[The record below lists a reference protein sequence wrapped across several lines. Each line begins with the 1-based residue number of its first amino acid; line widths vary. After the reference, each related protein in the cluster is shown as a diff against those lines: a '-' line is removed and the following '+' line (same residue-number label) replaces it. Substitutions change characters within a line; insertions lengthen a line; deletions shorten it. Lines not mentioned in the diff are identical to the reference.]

1 MAVQGSDYFMISRAG
16 ALYKILGSEIL
27 SYIQSNVGTAEYKV
41 ADIAARN
48 ALNSSMSL
56 GDRVMVDDATAD
68 GTVTA
73 GWALYQWISS
83 GTWRKIAEQESID
96 VSISATTNLSYNAN
110 PTNGI
115 VVSDTGTDATVPLA
129 DGTNAGLLSP
139 AQHTKL
145 GFIAVT
151 QAVDLDALE
160 TASHAEVTLAGSG
173 STNPLTLTGQQL
185 GFSIVN
191 LTAAP

>member
-16 ALYKILGSEIL
+16 ALYKVLGSEIL
-27 SYIQSNVGTAEYKV
+27 AYVQSNVGTAEYKV
-41 ADIAARN
+41 ANIAARN
-48 ALNSSMSL
+48 ALDGSMSL

-96 VSISATTNLSYNAN
+96 VIISAATNLSYTAN

-115 VVSDTGTDATVPLA
+115 VVSDTGTDATLPLA
-129 DGTNAGLLSP
+129 DGTNAGLLAP

-145 GFIAVT
+145 SHIAVT
-151 QAVDLDALE
+151 QAVDLDAME
-160 TASHAEVTLAGSG
+160 TASHAAVTLAGSG